1 MLYLQMIESPA
12 DKIKFE
18 QLYLKYRD
26 YMLHIAKKYLNN
38 AQDAEDAVHNAFLS
52 IAKNISK
59 LGDIDSPET
68 HGYIVITIERKAI
81 DIIRDHNKHEAEE
94 LVEDEICFVESIP
107 CENRL
112 QWCILQLPPRYREV
126 ILLKYSHG
134 YRIQEIAEIL
144 NISLAAASKLNQR
157 AKAKLKELYEKEK
170 GGDI

>member
-1 MLYLQMIESPA
+1 MLYLEMIESPA

-81 DIIRDHNKHEAEE
+81 DIIRDHNKHE
-94 LVEDEICFVESIP
+94 ICFVESIP

-144 NISLAAASKLNQR
+144 NISFAAASKLNQR